1 VNTDEEAYPTASPDG
16 GLFGFSWDRPD
27 EHDWQ
32 CQAKT
37 RARGA
42 RCRNQTTNRFTP
54 VCKAH
59 LSPAVEAM
67 AKLLETAYDVGVA
80 YGSERTR
87 SVVSLQQR
95 WQQEWDAVAAGE
107 DVEDVPQPA
116 PFF

>member
-1 VNTDEEAYPTASPDG
+1 
-16 GLFGFSWDRPD
+16 
-27 EHDWQ
+27 
-32 CQAKT
+32 
-37 RARGA
+37 
-42 RCRNQTTNRFTP
+42 
-54 VCKAH
+54 
-59 LSPAVEAM
+59 M